1 MMRKWALPHLHT
13 DESLDS
19 INSEDGRQI
28 VQQVKHDMPT
38 LLTARDW
45 KSDWW
50 NGKTFEYDARDYA
63 SKSDAYLPNLKSH
76 KTKYLF

>member
-1 MMRKWALPHLHT
+1 MRKGALPHLHT

-45 KSDWW
+45 KSD
-50 NGKTFEYDARDYA
+50 
-63 SKSDAYLPNLKSH
+63 
-76 KTKYLF
+76 